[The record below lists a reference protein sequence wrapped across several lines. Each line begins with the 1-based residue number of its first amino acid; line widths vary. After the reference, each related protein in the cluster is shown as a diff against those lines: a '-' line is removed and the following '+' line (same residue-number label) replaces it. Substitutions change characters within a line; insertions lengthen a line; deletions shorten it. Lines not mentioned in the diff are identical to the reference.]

1 MEEPKAYIDN
11 KLIGQRIRESRELF
25 GLSREE
31 FAEMISLSAYYAGQL
46 ERGQRQMSLGVL
58 ANIANCL
65 HLSLDYLV
73 FGKVMPQP
81 ASTTSPGQD
90 SYTNENATSYENA
103 QGNATAN
110 DSRELN
116 ELLNRC
122 SPEELILIE
131 KIIKVILPYLR

>member
-31 FAEMISLSAYYAGQL
+31 FAEMISLSAYYVGQL

-73 FGKVMPQP
+73 FGKTMSQTD
-81 ASTTSPGQD
+81 STIND
-90 SYTNENATSYENA
+90 KESYANENATSYADEAERN
-103 QGNATAN
+103 TTTDIRILN
-110 DSRELN
+110 D
-116 ELLNRC
+116 LLIRC
-122 SPEELILIE
+122 SSTELDLIE
-131 KIIKVILPYLR
+131 KLVKVILPYLR